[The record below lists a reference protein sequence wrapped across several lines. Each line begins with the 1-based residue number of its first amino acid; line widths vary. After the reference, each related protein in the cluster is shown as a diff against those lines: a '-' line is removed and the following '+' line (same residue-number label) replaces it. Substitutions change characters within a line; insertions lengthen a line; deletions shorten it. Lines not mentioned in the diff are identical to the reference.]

1 MYKLGWTWY
10 KPYIHA
16 LWLGLHL
23 LLSQSDSMLGGRL
36 RLGHQKPSFMAAF
49 VGLLYGSIQAKMR
62 DHGKAIKAGVTRVDR
77 VRKTFK
83 V

>member
-23 LLSQSDSMLGGRL
+23 LLSQSDNMLGGRL
-36 RLGHQKPSFMAAF
+36 GLGHQEPSFMAAF
-49 VGLLYGSIQAKMR
+49 VGLLYASIQAKMR
-62 DHGKAIKAGVTRVDR
+62 DHGKAIKVGATRVDR
-77 VRKTFK
+77 VRKALK